1 MASGNFSDLKKQA
14 RYIDETISELNLKL
28 AYPGS
33 MFKPSKIHHTENILE
48 ELMSENEEIL
58 VNGYPFVLS
67 QIRHNL
73 GSKLQDPSIHLVW
86 LD

>member
-14 RYIDETISELNLKL
+14 RYIDETISDLNLKL

-33 MFKPSKIHHTENILE
+33 IFKPNKIPHTEKILE

-58 VNGYPFVLS
+58 VSGYPSVLKS
-67 QIRHNL
+67 YQTL
-73 GSKLQDPSIHLVW
+73 QSGEKLQEPSTHLV
-86 LD
+86 